1 MGQLIKYPRGY
12 LNRATPFNT
21 GVVESDT
28 VSHEI
33 VDAPCNSSIE
43 MLYNLYTARA
53 ANASKWGFRRM
64 VIYHCAQVF
73 GDFRDWLTLN
83 VVRNDNIYGLNIAFI
98 EDTVQYIRTGRR
110 DQRVQTWK
118 EILQEY
124 PDRHVGVANRKRL
137 ELFQLADSMEFDNF
151 IGDWCSHPGGLED
164 MLWTAHVLFG
174 SAKVPLRNHP
184 LF

>member
-12 LNRATPFNT
+12 VNRPTPF
-21 GVVESDT
+21 GVGFAESDT

-33 VDAPCNSSIE
+33 IDMANNPSIE
-43 MLYNLYTARA
+43 MLYNLYTARSS
-53 ANASKWGFRRM
+53 NALKWPFRRM

-73 GDFRDWLTLN
+73 GDFRDWLMLN
-83 VVRNDNIYGLNIAFI
+83 VVRNDNIYGLNLAFI
-98 EDTVQYIRTGRR
+98 EDTVQYIRTGKR

-124 PDRHVGVANRKRL
+124 PDKHIGVANRKRL
-137 ELFQLADSMEFDNF
+137 ELFKLADSMEFDNF
-151 IGDWCSHPGGLED
+151 IGDWCSHVGGLED

-174 SAKVPLRNHP
+174 SAKVPLRNRP
-184 LF
+184 FD